1 MFEVG
6 FLNRGREPVSAL
18 KRGQQTELGG
28 GQSTVVE
35 LEDACLVIVDDDPNI
50 LFIAAEFLEEA
61 GVGRCE
67 VRGSGWQAID
77 LARSGQK
84 VDLILLDIGL
94 AYEDGY
100 DVVEKIREDPGLK
113 EIPVV
118 ALTAHKDPDDLK
130 RAREVGCDGF
140 IGKPIDRGR
149 FPDQVRRI
157 LRGERV
163 WEVR

>member
-1 MFEVG
+1 M
-6 FLNRGREPVSAL
+6 
-18 KRGQQTELGG
+18 
-28 GQSTVVE
+28 VE
-35 LEDACLVIVDDDPNI
+35 LKDACVVIVDDDPNI
-50 LFIAAEFLEEA
+50 LFIEMEFLMEE

-67 VRGSGWQAID
+67 AKGSGWQAID
-77 LARSGQK
+77 MVRGGQK

-100 DVVEKIREDPGLK
+100 DVVEKIKADPEFKDTL
-113 EIPVV
+113 VV
-118 ALTAHKDPDDLK
+118 AVTARTDPDDLK

-140 IGKPIDRGR
+140 IGKPIDRDR

-157 LRGERV
+157 LRGESV